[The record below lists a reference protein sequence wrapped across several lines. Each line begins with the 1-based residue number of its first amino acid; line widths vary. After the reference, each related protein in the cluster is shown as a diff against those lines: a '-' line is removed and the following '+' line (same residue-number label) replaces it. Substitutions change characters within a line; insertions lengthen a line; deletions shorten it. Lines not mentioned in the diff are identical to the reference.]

1 MKKDLLEIIQ
11 RHGLVNQ
18 LKYMQTEM
26 CEFITAVSE
35 YEYAKRN
42 GETKNLYLLFENI
55 TEEYSDLTMMLDQ
68 FVEYYQLD
76 KNKIRMIKG
85 NKAKRELGRLNKS
98 QEEK

>member
-42 GETKNLYLLFENI
+42 GETKNLYLLFDNI
-55 TEEYSDLTMMLDQ
+55 TEEYSDLTMMLEQ

-76 KNKIRMIKG
+76 KDKIRMIKG
-85 NKAKRELGRLNKS
+85 NKAKRELGRLNKA

>member
-11 RHGLVNQ
+11 RHGVINQ

-42 GETKNLYLLFENI
+42 GDTRNLYILTENM
-55 TEEYSDLTMMLDQ
+55 TEEYADLTMMLEQ
-68 FVEYYQLD
+68 FIEYYGLD
-76 KNKIRMIKG
+76 KERIRTIKS
-85 NKAKRELGRLNKS
+85 NKAKRELGRLNK
-98 QEEK
+98 K